1 MTFFNSW
8 EGLSHEVSSTCRT
21 FAAMEDFTVSIG
33 FQLDQKK
40 TMFWANNAEDRKTLR
55 QLDKQAILHGS
66 DLGGSDLGGHLNYS
80 RRMTNYSSRAR
91 IEKNAAFWGAL
102 MRSAAPIEQKLRA
115 IATVA
120 CPRAL
125 HCISGVAL
133 AGEHFGRLRAHAM
146 ACLRWN
152 KKEFPVSSSLA

>member
-1 MTFFNSW
+1 
-8 EGLSHEVSSTCRT
+8 
-21 FAAMEDFTVSIG
+21 
-33 FQLDQKK
+33 
-40 TMFWANNAEDRKTLR
+40 
-55 QLDKQAILHGS
+55 
-66 DLGGSDLGGHLNYS
+66 
-80 RRMTNYSSRAR
+80 
-91 IEKNAAFWGAL
+91 

-125 HCISGVAL
+125 HGISGVAL

-152 KKEFPVSSSLA
+152 KKGVSSVIQFGLGPPKLDPGVVALLNIVVTFRTQCSPDIAFPVLSAIVNIVHLVTLTQALVEFL